1 MKQILLLYVTGLALC
16 LVFGIVVATIKFWHP
31 LCAFLL
37 SIPISFT
44 WLPFAEIS
52 KRLERNFDLTTAW
65 YLVAA
70 FVALVLLFVLCA
82 TTMGSSNF
90 WSVTVAC
97 SFFAAI
103 LLTMVVLIRVR
114 NTAILMRMA

>member
-1 MKQILLLYVTGLALC
+1 MKQILLLYVAGLALC

-31 LCAFLL
+31 LCVFLL

-52 KRLERNFDLTTAW
+52 KRLERKFDLTTAW
-65 YLVAA
+65 YLAA
-70 FVALVLLFVLCA
+70 IFVTLVFLFILSAA
-82 TTMGSSNF
+82 TLGSINF
-90 WSVTVAC
+90 WSVTIIC

-103 LLTMVVLIRVR
+103 LLTLVVLIRIR
-114 NTAILMRMA
+114 NIAILMRIA